1 MKVMMMRNRKK
12 APQSFVEEKEYN
24 IMSWVG
30 FWRANPHRFI
40 EDYLGINIFFFQK
53 VLIYLMNHTS
63 IFVFIAAR
71 GN

>member
-1 MKVMMMRNRKK
+1 MKKSKK
-12 APQSFVEEKEYN
+12 KVPHSLFEEKEHN

-30 FWRANPHRFI
+30 FWRANPHRFV
-40 EDYLGINIFFFQK
+40 EDYLGIHIFFFQK
-53 VLIYLMNHTS
+53 VLIYLMNYTS